1 MSSRLIRQEAIDAF
15 LGEAALNSP
24 FLRARDKISET
35 LLRTVDASEQG
46 AESRLDLQR

>member
-1 MSSRLIRQEAIDAF
+1 MSSRLIRQEAMDAF

-24 FLRARDKISET
+24 FPRARDKISET
-35 LLRTVDASEQG
+35 LLRTVDANEQG